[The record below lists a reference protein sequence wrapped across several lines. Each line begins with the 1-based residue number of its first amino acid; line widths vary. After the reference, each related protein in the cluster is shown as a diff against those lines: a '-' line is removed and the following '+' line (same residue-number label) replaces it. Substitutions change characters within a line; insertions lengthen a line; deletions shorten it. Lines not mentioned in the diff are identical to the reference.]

1 MCFGTSVETAEC
13 MIEIVIVSEKA
24 NLSNFLKARLDE
36 ILPECKIKHFK
47 RLSEKITHYHIIFID
62 EKLARKGFKKEYKQI
77 KFLKRKN
84 PSSKLFILGEEGIE
98 LRLKTIIDGA
108 NDYIS
113 IQSFTSRL
121 IDSYL
126 KRIILD

>member
-1 MCFGTSVETAEC
+1 
-13 MIEIVIVSEKA
+13 
-24 NLSNFLKARLDE
+24 
-36 ILPECKIKHFK
+36 
-47 RLSEKITHYHIIFID
+47 LSEKIAHYHIIFID
-62 EKLARKGFKKEYKQI
+62 EKLARKGFKKGYKQI
-77 KFLKRKN
+77 KFLKCKN
-84 PSSKLFILGEEGIE
+84 PSSKLFILGEEGSE

-113 IQSFTSRL
+113 IQSFTSGL